1 MVKVRA
7 TVTRSDWNPKTGVGD
22 LHETDVCSD
31 KEWECEC
38 EEKERD
44 ERKGKQQG
52 CFLPLFSTAPQSP
65 SNSEACPVF
74 KEHATLID
82 ISPLLGKVTSA
93 ALKFDLGQ
101 RDQIEGRGAGECE
114 WQLLTRGHE
123 LDIGLRILSKESVE
137 FKQRTMEMKGIQVL
151 VCERSECASARMAEL
166 ERKCTS
172 LGVGLNETGQAKEQR
187 MGDGAAGSSASKP
200 GMHRGVKVLTA
211 VLGPAVIKNHT
222 HLGPVIRNLTD
233 QLFKRQPMT
242 LHAIKWRK
250 VSWSLVKNTGVLM
263 ANVIQAQPSALIVQT
278 SHQSNWSTGLCNVC
292 ADISVCCCGLFCMPC
307 LQCQTTSNF
316 GEGCCL
322 PLLDPCILSGSS
334 LSPVSLAMRAAI
346 RERYGIQGSI
356 CDDCCV
362 LCCCFYCAWCQ
373 MAREVQIRS
382 KHGTTYVAVN
392 QVVR

>member
-1 MVKVRA
+1 
-7 TVTRSDWNPKTGVGD
+7 
-22 LHETDVCSD
+22 
-31 KEWECEC
+31 
-38 EEKERD
+38 
-44 ERKGKQQG
+44 
-52 CFLPLFSTAPQSP
+52 
-65 SNSEACPVF
+65 
-74 KEHATLID
+74 
-82 ISPLLGKVTSA
+82 
-93 ALKFDLGQ
+93 
-101 RDQIEGRGAGECE
+101 
-114 WQLLTRGHE
+114 
-123 LDIGLRILSKESVE
+123 
-137 FKQRTMEMKGIQVL
+137 
-151 VCERSECASARMAEL
+151 
-166 ERKCTS
+166 
-172 LGVGLNETGQAKEQR
+172 
-187 MGDGAAGSSASKP
+187 
-200 GMHRGVKVLTA
+200 
-211 VLGPAVIKNHT
+211 
-222 HLGPVIRNLTD
+222 
-233 QLFKRQPMT
+233 
-242 LHAIKWRK
+242 
-250 VSWSLVKNTGVLM
+250 M